1 MFDAI
6 AGLLVD
12 AGGGLLGKLLHP
24 AAASIADLAYFTL
37 IYEYL
42 HHEIEAFGL
51 NMSRSVTVTAG
62 GIALILMTIWVFF
75 QGLRFVTGQNRE
87 SFMAFLMN
95 SLRALLIVSAAMTFA
110 TTNSAIFNFL
120 TENVQGSITRA
131 VTGEDDANP
140 KDMID
145 KNLAYMQLGLSSID
159 ALKIEDDP
167 NLWQEKNRDMWMI
180 GVGTAGPAMVGG
192 AMLLM
197 YEVAWALF
205 IGLGP
210 IFILCLLF
218 DVTKSLFQKWLL
230 YGIGTMF
237 SMAVLAAMIAIAT
250 KTVLAIAGAFWAN
263 ALLGAIVMGDAN
275 TFSNGMNSMALQQG
289 GIGMLLTVLII
300 TTPPMVANFFSG
312 TLGSFSPS
320 SAIMGAA
327 GGGAGWR
334 GGRQHPGNAGGG
346 YMPPPRMPSG
356 GMGGGGQMPR
366 NFQEAGSDFGSGGP
380 SPSNFNRATA
390 SRVSTTNTAVPADTV
405 KTTGQRGAS
414 STPRDNGAS
423 PGV

>member
-12 AGGGLLGKLLHP
+12 AGGGLLGKVLHP
-24 AAASIADLAYFTL
+24 AGASIADLAYFTL

-42 HHEIEAFGL
+42 HNEIEAFGL

-62 GIALILMTIWVFF
+62 AIALVIMTIWVFF

-95 SLRALLIVSAAMTFA
+95 AVRALLIVSAAMTFA
-110 TTNSAIFNFL
+110 TTNSAIYNFL
-120 TENVQGSITRA
+120 TETVQGSITRA

-140 KDMID
+140 KSMID

-159 ALKIEDDP
+159 AVKVVDDP
-167 NLWQEKNRDMWMI
+167 TLYMEKSRDMWML

-218 DVTKSLFQKWLL
+218 DATKSMFSRWLMM
-230 YGIGTMF
+230 GIGTMF
-237 SMAVLAAMIAIAT
+237 SMAVLAAMVAIAT
-250 KTVLAIAGAFWAN
+250 KTVIAVAGAFWTS
-263 ALLGAIVMGDAN
+263 ALIGKLVLGDSGTFDGGMG
-275 TFSNGMNSMALQQG
+275 SMAMQQG
-289 GIGMLLTVLII
+289 GIGMLLTVLLIS
-300 TTPPMVANFFSG
+300 TPPMVANFFQGTVGNFLTVAAVSG
-312 TLGSFSPS
+312 GEPNRPGRGGGGYGGGNGYGSGAPNEGGGPRGGNNGGSNSPYNQRGTNAQFNDQASRAYRNQASAPRSPSGGGQSGLGS
-320 SAIMGAA
+320 GQ
-327 GGGAGWR
+327 R
-334 GGRQHPGNAGGG
+334 GIANTNAGG
-346 YMPPPRMPSG
+346 
-356 GMGGGGQMPR
+356 
-366 NFQEAGSDFGSGGP
+366 N
-380 SPSNFNRATA
+380 N
-390 SRVSTTNTAVPADTV
+390 NTPDT
-405 KTTGQRGAS
+405 
-414 STPRDNGAS
+414 
-423 PGV
+423 

>member
-62 GIALILMTIWVFF
+62 GIALVLMTIWVFF

-312 TLGSFSPS
+312 TLGSFSS
-320 SAIMGAA
+320 QSLIMGSA
-327 GGGAGWR
+327 GGGHGWR
-334 GGRQHPGNAGGG
+334 GNHQRPENGG
-346 YMPPPRMPSG
+346 YMPPRMPTGGTGSG
-356 GMGGGGQMPR
+356 GARGPT

-390 SRVSTTNTAVPADTV
+390 SRVSGTNTAAPADAV

-414 STPRDNGAS
+414 SAPRDTPSTPSA
-423 PGV
+423 